1 MVYFYFKRSITY
13 LPSSMLYTF
22 PPMVHLLN
30 SIMLQV
36 SVPVLSDNTYFIIPN
51 SSFKF
56 EVLAIAQMSFSSYTI
71 FTSLLMKP
79 AYCER
84 EKKIIVKQ
92 TILYFLRSTYLNYSQ
107 DISSVKGWI
116 LDLFTWDF
124 LDHGEFLKTIIN
136 MKRRLYKARWIMA
149 LILPSSSKQNI
160 NLSSCLTR

>member
-1 MVYFYFKRSITY
+1 
-13 LPSSMLYTF
+13 
-22 PPMVHLLN
+22 MVHLLN

-92 TILYFLRSTYLNYSQ
+92 TILYFLRSTYLNYSH
-107 DISSVKGWI
+107 DISSVKG
-116 LDLFTWDF
+116 
-124 LDHGEFLKTIIN
+124 
-136 MKRRLYKARWIMA
+136 
-149 LILPSSSKQNI
+149 
-160 NLSSCLTR
+160 